1 MAAHPGPSAAKTGR
15 PRFFYGWVIA
25 GVVAICQFSQS
36 AEIFPVLGV
45 LIKPMTEEF
54 GWSRTTFTAATS
66 IGTLAG
72 GFAGPLVGPYVD
84 RFGARNILLV
94 AFTLLGGTMVGMAF
108 ITELWQ
114 FYLIQIA
121 GRFLAL
127 GVISLSLQIIIPKW
141 FVAKRA
147 RAIALSGLGGRL
159 GNSITPIYVAFLVSV
174 YDWRVATVTTGV
186 VMLAMTLLPIALFMK
201 RQPEDIGLLP
211 DGITPEEKE
220 QAEAA
225 ARAAGRPLV
234 DEISLSLKQVSR
246 MPAFHL
252 LLGAQLVGNF
262 VNPALNLHMIP
273 YFTDQGLSSAVA
285 VTATTTLF
293 LAGALGAL
301 LFGLLSERFGIKAVL
316 TLNYV
321 LTGAGVG
328 LLLLV
333 STPLAAVLWGAFMG
347 TVQGGGQTL
356 NQVMFPD
363 YFGRGSLGAIRGAI
377 TPLTLGANAAG
388 PLAAAIAFDLTGSYF
403 AIFAAFGVFRVA
415 SAFLVVIAR
424 APAGSAADQAQR
436 RRAQARA

>member
-1 MAAHPGPSAAKTGR
+1 
-15 PRFFYGWVIA
+15 VIA
-25 GVVAICQFSQS
+25 GLVALCHFAES

-45 LIKPMTEEF
+45 LLKPMTEEF

-72 GFAGPLVGPYVD
+72 GLAGPLVGPYVD
-84 RFGARNILLV
+84 KFGSRNILLV
-94 AFTLLGGTMVGMAF
+94 SFTLLGATMIGMAF

-114 FYLIQIA
+114 FYVIQIT

-147 RAIALSGLGGRL
+147 RAIAISGLGGRL

-201 RQPEDIGLLP
+201 RQPEDMGLLP
-211 DGITPEEKE
+211 DGMSHEEK
-220 QAEAA
+220 ARRDAA
-225 ARAAGRPLV
+225 ATAAGRPVV
-234 DEISLSLKQVSR
+234 DEISLTLRQVSR
-246 MPAFHL
+246 MSPFYF

-262 VNPALNLHMIP
+262 ANPALNLHMIP

-293 LAGALGAL
+293 LSGAVGSL
-301 LFGLLSERFGIKAVL
+301 LFGLLAERMGIKAVI

-321 LTGAGVG
+321 LTGAGFG

-333 STPLAAVLWGAFMG
+333 DTPLTAVLWGAFMG

-388 PLAAAIAFDLTGSYF
+388 PLAAAIAFDVTGSYF
-403 AIFAAFGVFRVA
+403 AIFAAFGVVRVA

-424 APAGSAADQAQR
+424 PPAGSAADQAQR
-436 RRAQARA
+436 RRALARR

>member
-1 MAAHPGPSAAKTGR
+1 MGSSTVPATPRARR

-84 RFGARNILLV
+84 KFGARNILLV
-94 AFTLLGGTMVGMAF
+94 SFTLLGGTMIGMAF
-108 ITELWQ
+108 ISELWQ
-114 FYLIQIA
+114 FYLIQI
-121 GRFLAL
+121 
-127 GVISLSLQIIIPKW
+127 
-141 FVAKRA
+141 
-147 RAIALSGLGGRL
+147 
-159 GNSITPIYVAFLVSV
+159 
-174 YDWRVATVTTGV
+174 
-186 VMLAMTLLPIALFMK
+186 
-201 RQPEDIGLLP
+201 
-211 DGITPEEKE
+211 
-220 QAEAA
+220 EAA
-225 ARAAGRPLV
+225 ARSAGRPLA

-301 LFGLLSERFGIKAVL
+301 LFGLLSERLGIKAVL

-377 TPLTLGANAAG
+377 TPLALGANAAG
-388 PLAAAIAFDLTGSYF
+388 PLAAAIAFDVTGSYF
-403 AIFAAFGVFRVA
+403 AIFAAFGVVRVA

-424 APAGSAADQAQR
+424 PPAGSAADQAQR
-436 RRAQARA
+436 RRALARR